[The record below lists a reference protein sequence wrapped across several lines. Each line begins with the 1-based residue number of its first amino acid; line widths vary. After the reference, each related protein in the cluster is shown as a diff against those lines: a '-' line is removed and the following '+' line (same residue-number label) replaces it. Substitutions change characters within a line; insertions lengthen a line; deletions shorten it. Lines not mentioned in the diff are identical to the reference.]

1 MKNPN
6 ITSSSFT
13 RQSTKNF
20 CLIIILLFSVV
31 IVKAQGNLLLF
42 PKRVVFEGPVKMQ
55 ALSLI
60 NTGTDTVNYLISLVQ
75 YRMREDGVFEKI
87 TSPDPEQQF
96 AGDYIRIYP
105 RHILLPPNKAQTV
118 KVQLNNINEL
128 KSGEYRSH
136 LYKKPLGEKETV
148 KDSTAISVTITSV
161 FGVSIPVIIRVGE
174 STTQLSIMGT
184 KPEVLNDS
192 LLQLKIVI
200 NRSGNMSAY
209 GDIAVDHISDQGKI
223 TRLATLNGLAVYT
236 PYPKRIFLIPLT
248 KNTGLQMNSGKLH
261 ISYKTQADAK
271 SILLAETDLP
281 LSANDAAVLR
291 QK

>member
-1 MKNPN
+1 MKNPHM
-6 ITSSSFT
+6 ISAFT
-13 RQSTKNF
+13 RHTSKNI
-20 CLIIILLFSVV
+20 CLITVLLFRSS
-31 IVKAQGNLLLF
+31 IIKAQGNLLLF
-42 PKRVVFEGPVKMQ
+42 PKRIVFEGPVKMQ

-75 YRMREDGVFEKI
+75 YRMTEDGKFEKI
-87 TSPDPEQQF
+87 TSPDSAQQF
-96 AGDYIRIYP
+96 AGDFLRIYP

-128 KSGEYRSH
+128 RPGEYRSH
-136 LYKKPLGEKETV
+136 IYFRAEPDKKPLGEKEPVT
-148 KDSTAISVTITSV
+148 DSTAISVTITSV

-174 STTQLSIMGT
+174 STTQLNIAAS
-184 KPEVLNDS
+184 KPEALNDS
-192 LLQLKIVI
+192 LLQLKVVI

-223 TRLATLNGLAVYT
+223 TRLATLNGLAIYT
-236 PYPKRIFLIPLT
+236 PYPKRFFLIPLS
-248 KNTGLQMNSGKLH
+248 KNTGVQMNSGKLH

-281 LSANDAAVLR
+281 LN
-291 QK
+291 